1 MVSFTCKCPCFQK
14 KVGKM
19 KKVLFSAVLLLASS
33 AATVMAASSMAPA
46 EAPKTDAAAVPVKAD
61 VTVSAAPVMAS
72 EDHHKGGHHGM
83 AHMSKDEIIA
93 KLKSKGQEVEK
104 LGASLSGA
112 EKDLFSSALAR
123 FNKWVD
129 VISKFSESDTNP
141 HLSAKR
147 AKHELRLAKSIAHH
161 KDGFPAEKIAKW
173 KTDFEALK
181 ADVSKLTGD
190 TKSVADAQVANVEG
204 LFSDAE
210 KAKDTTLAPLYIN
223 AIKYGIDS
231 LKGILHHAE
240 HKAADASKMAMTA
253 APAATIAPAG
263 DAKPA
268 EPAKA

>member
-1 MVSFTCKCPCFQK
+1 
-14 KVGKM
+14 M

-33 AATVMAASSMAPA
+33 AATVMAVSSVAPAPA
-46 EAPKTDAAAVPVKAD
+46 EAPKTDAAVPVKAD
-61 VTVSAAPVMAS
+61 VTVSAAPVTAAQ
-72 EDHHKGGHHGM
+72 DHHKGGHHGI
-83 AHMSKDEIIA
+83 AHMSKDEIVA
-93 KLKSKGQEVEK
+93 QLKSKGEEVEK
-104 LGASLSGA
+104 LGTSLSGA
-112 EKDLFSSALAR
+112 EKDLFSSAIAR

-190 TKSVADAQVANVEG
+190 TKSVADTQVANIEG
-204 LFSDAE
+204 IFADAE

-240 HKAADASKMAMTA
+240 HKAANASKTAITA
-253 APAATIAPAG
+253 APAATAAPAVTIAPAG